1 MSELYELKLESLNR
15 NQNNSIYNIISR
27 IITENHLKKLEKM
40 LHGGGKE
47 ASLYKVHGLA
57 DQNLAGYDI
66 TKTGNGI
73 HGIAGHGKDL
83 HK

>member
-1 MSELYELKLESLNR
+1 M
-15 NQNNSIYNIISR
+15 
-27 IITENHLKKLEKM
+27 KKLEKM

-73 HGIAGHGKDL
+73 HGIAGHGINSYSIAL
-83 HK
+83 